1 MIYYRNICNIAILFF
16 SFISQ
21 NLMLFELTFCLYT
34 YIISIIHCKQT
45 LLLYFHRLV
54 FYKVFSMFWLLIFQ
68 INQISV
74 SSSEAF
80 NIYKSNSGSIEWVL
94 LWILIFSYNQTFQ
107 YIFGSRIRVSSK
119 IWHFNPES
127 II

>member
-34 YIISIIHCKQT
+34 YIISIIQCKQT